1 MPTIWRSTISSPES
15 TLDVSFSKVCTLQV
29 VLDWLDKRQLY
40 GLECF
45 WMSPVRVWAW
55 HPNSWSGRFCG
66 LHLSCWMSPV
76 ASLTVSKKTHGF
88 TAGQGQ
94 EENDWPKLSSRIVSL
109 WSTRWK
115 HVMDNGRGWEVKHPQ
130 STKESMSQVSGATT
144 SRDCSNLMLWHK
156 LLVLRA
162 VDVCDCGR
170 LAVIIACHK
179 RVAWRRHC
187 QELKNTFLLA
197 RTGLTSPLWYLDR
210 QIKRTTLARRILA
223 KRWQA
228 QQANLELICF
238 KVFPMGKSASAR
250 ASSRGVPL
258 KGEMCWSPCGM
269 GKLVTQTL
277 PLKIARCFHL
287 QLQYWHSAD
296 NDATWLQN
304 NPMSPTSITSDISGK
319 DQIGKEFQ
327 IWFSDALSQNMGA
340 INGRPV

>member
-1 MPTIWRSTISSPES
+1 MQGES
-15 TLDVSFSKVCTLQV
+15 LSLTPKLL
-29 VLDWLDKRQLY
+29 KRQVLQE
-40 GLECF
+40 LPSTHF
-45 WMSPVRVWAW
+45 SSSFN
-55 HPNSWSGRFCG
+55 PNRMPKWRPTPLLLNVTGGCD
-66 LHLSCWMSPV
+66 P
-76 ASLTVSKKTHGF
+76 KIQKTHGF
-88 TAGQGQ
+88 HSRTRPGRKWLTEIILKDCVTMINQVETCHGQWQRVGS
-94 EENDWPKLSSRIVSL
+94 ETSAIHKRIQVTSPWRYHVTWL
-109 WSTRWK
+109 WK
-115 HVMDNGRGWEVKHPQ
+115 
-130 STKESMSQVSGATT
+130 
-144 SRDCSNLMLWHK
+144 NLMLWHK

-170 LAVIIACHK
+170 LAVIIANHK

-197 RTGLTSPLWYLDR
+197 RTGLTSPLWYLER

-269 GKLVTQTL
+269 GKLVTRTL

-287 QLQYWHSAD
+287 QLQYWHSTD

-319 DQIGKEFQ
+319 DQFGKEFQ

-340 INGRPV
+340 INGPPV

>member
-1 MPTIWRSTISSPES
+1 MINQVETCHEQWQRVGSETSAIHKRIHVTGFWSYHLTWLFK
-15 TLDVSFSKVCTLQV
+15 LDALAQTFGV
-29 VLDWLDKRQLY
+29 
-40 GLECF
+40 E
-45 WMSPVRVWAW
+45 
-55 HPNSWSGRFCG
+55 
-66 LHLSCWMSPV
+66 
-76 ASLTVSKKTHGF
+76 
-88 TAGQGQ
+88 
-94 EENDWPKLSSRIVSL
+94 
-109 WSTRWK
+109 
-115 HVMDNGRGWEVKHPQ
+115 
-130 STKESMSQVSGATT
+130 
-144 SRDCSNLMLWHK
+144 
-156 LLVLRA
+156 A

-210 QIKRTTLARRILA
+210 QIKRTTLARRIFA

-238 KVFPMGKSASAR
+238 KVFPMGKSASAG

-277 PLKIARCFHL
+277 PLKLARWFHL

-319 DQIGKEFQ
+319 DQFGKEFP
-327 IWFSDALSQNMGA
+327 IWFPDVLSRSMGA
-340 INGRPV
+340 INGPPV

>member
-1 MPTIWRSTISSPES
+1 MRAFDARWEFGLDTQTVEAAGFARAAVYTLFFKFQPQQDAKIKAYTSPAE
-15 TLDVSFSKVCTLQV
+15 CHR
-29 VLDWLDKRQLY
+29 WLWP
-40 GLECF
+40 C
-45 WMSPVRVWAW
+45 P
-55 HPNSWSGRFCG
+55 
-66 LHLSCWMSPV
+66 
-76 ASLTVSKKTHGF
+76 KKTHGF

-258 KGEMCWSPCGM
+258 KGEMCWSPCGI

-319 DQIGKEFQ
+319 DQFGKEFQ
-327 IWFSDALSQNMGA
+327 IWFSDALSRSMGA
-340 INGRPV
+340 INGPSV